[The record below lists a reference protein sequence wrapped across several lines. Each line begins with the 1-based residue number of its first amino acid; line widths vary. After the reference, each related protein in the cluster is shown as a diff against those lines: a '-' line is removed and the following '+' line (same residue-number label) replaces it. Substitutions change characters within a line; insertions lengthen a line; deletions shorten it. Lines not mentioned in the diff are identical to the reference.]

1 MLHYMEAGD
10 KMSIH
15 PIDYRYGSNE
25 MKEIFEEETRLQLM
39 LDVEA
44 ALSRAHAQL
53 DHIPQEAAE
62 EISEKAHTEIV
73 RMERVKEIEEETK
86 HDVMAIVKALAE
98 QCKYGG
104 YVHLGATSSDINDT
118 ATALQLQMALD
129 IVLKD
134 LKGTKEVLKRL
145 TRENIKRVC
154 IGRTHGQH
162 SVPTT
167 YGMKFGVFLD
177 EIRRNIKRIEE
188 AKGKVTG
195 KMAGA
200 VGTMASFDD
209 GIELQKLVGKDL
221 KISMAEISNQI
232 VQRDIY
238 AEILSSLAILA
249 STLDK
254 IALEIRNLQRTEIM
268 EIAEPFGK
276 KQVGSSTMPHKKNP
290 ITIETV
296 CGLARVIYS
305 NVIPALLNNPLWHER
320 DMTNSSCER
329 VIIPETFILLDE
341 MLKRTKKV
349 LENLVFYPE
358 NIEKNL
364 HLLKGKNLSEAVMIR
379 LVKKGCDRQKAHEI
393 LRTMAQE
400 EGDFKE
406 NLMKNKTIR
415 SYLSEKEI
423 EESLDP
429 KNYIGSAVEI
439 VERVL
444 KE

>member
-1 MLHYMEAGD
+1 MQAGD

-62 EISEKAHTEIV
+62 EISEKAHTESV

-104 YVHLGATSSDINDT
+104 HVHLGATSNDINDT
-118 ATALQLQMALD
+118 ATALQLQMALN

-134 LKGTKEVLKRL
+134 LKETKEVLKRL

-290 ITIETV
+290 ITIETI

-364 HLLKGKNLSEAVMIR
+364 HLLKGKNLSEAVMLR
-379 LVKKGCDRQKAHEI
+379 LVKKGCDRQKAHEL
-393 LRTMAQE
+393 LRIVAQE

-439 VERVL
+439 VERIL

>member
-1 MLHYMEAGD
+1 MQAGD

-62 EISEKAHTEIV
+62 EISEKAHTESV

-104 YVHLGATSSDINDT
+104 HVHLGATSNDINDT

-134 LKGTKEVLKRL
+134 LKETKEVLKRL

-290 ITIETV
+290 ITIETI

-364 HLLKGKNLSEAVMIR
+364 HLLKGKNLSEAVMLR
-379 LVKKGCDRQKAHEI
+379 LVKKGCDRQKAHEL
-393 LRTMAQE
+393 LRIVAQE

-439 VERVL
+439 VERIL

>member
-1 MLHYMEAGD
+1 
-10 KMSIH
+10 
-15 PIDYRYGSNE
+15 
-25 MKEIFEEETRLQLM
+25 
-39 LDVEA
+39 
-44 ALSRAHAQL
+44 
-53 DHIPQEAAE
+53 
-62 EISEKAHTEIV
+62 
-73 RMERVKEIEEETK
+73 
-86 HDVMAIVKALAE
+86 
-98 QCKYGG
+98 
-104 YVHLGATSSDINDT
+104 
-118 ATALQLQMALD
+118 
-129 IVLKD
+129 
-134 LKGTKEVLKRL
+134 
-145 TRENIKRVC
+145 
-154 IGRTHGQH
+154 
-162 SVPTT
+162 
-167 YGMKFGVFLD
+167 MKFGVFLD

-364 HLLKGKNLSEAVMIR
+364 HLLKGKNLSEAVMLR
-379 LVKKGCDRQKAHEI
+379 LVKKGCDRQKAHEL
-393 LRTMAQE
+393 LRVMAQE

-429 KNYIGSAVEI
+429 KNYIGSAIEI
-439 VERVL
+439 VKGVL